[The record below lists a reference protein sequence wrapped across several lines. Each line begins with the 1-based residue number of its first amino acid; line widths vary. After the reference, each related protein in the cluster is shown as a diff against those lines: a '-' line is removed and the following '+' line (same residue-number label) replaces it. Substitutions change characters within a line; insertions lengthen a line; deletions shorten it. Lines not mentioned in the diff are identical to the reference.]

1 MKVLKQYSLIALFVA
16 LSHPQTDQDVGSR
29 VIMRFTEHP
38 RIICVGAEA
47 DDCKLSGYIHTYING
62 RTGVTII
69 LYGQKYKYSLY
80 NQNSIVFTIKI
91 HVTETWYSWSTE
103 PLLNGH
109 LLGLLQNRA
118 RASADPQVDPWLQ
131 FR

>member
-1 MKVLKQYSLIALFVA
+1 M
-16 LSHPQTDQDVGSR
+16 DQDVGSS
-29 VIMRFTEHP
+29 VITRFTEHP

-62 RTGVTII
+62 RTGGTTI

-80 NQNSIVFTIKI
+80 YQRSIVFTIKI
-91 HVTETWYSWSTE
+91 HVTGRWYSLSTE

-109 LLGLLQNRA
+109 LLGLLQNSA
-118 RASADPQVDPWLQ
+118 RPGPGLPADPGLQ
-131 FR
+131 